1 MLSPETISLAYSKF
15 SLSEKKVAT
24 ENSIH
29 SLHRSPRKA
38 IGKLP
43 QGVSEMGYKCGHLVL
58 VHVQVEDQPDLRPLG
73 SMTGDLACLVFY
85 SSPHA
90 LQGQVRRPQSVLFP
104 AGWEVRGK
112 VRVSFLTRTCPT
124 ATCLSG
130 NASA

>member
-1 MLSPETISLAYSKF
+1 MPSPETISLAYSKF

-24 ENSIH
+24 ENSMH
-29 SLHRSPRKA
+29 SLHRSPWKA

-58 VHVQVEDQPDLRPLG
+58 VPVQVEDQPDLRPLG
-73 SMTGDLACLVFY
+73 SMTGDLACLVF

-124 ATCLSG
+124 ATCLSR